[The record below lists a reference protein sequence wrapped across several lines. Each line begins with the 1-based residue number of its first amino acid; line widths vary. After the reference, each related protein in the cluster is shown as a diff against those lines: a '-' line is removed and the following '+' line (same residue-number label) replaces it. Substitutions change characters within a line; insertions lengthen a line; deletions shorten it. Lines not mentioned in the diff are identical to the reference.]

1 VLTKSFCEVEA
12 LEDEES
18 NVLVDQNG
26 ESKLKVPNLKVK
38 LPYTYLVAWY
48 VMHCPPLMMAVQAS
62 EGFMPFVQKLEC
74 SNWQHT
80 YMFFSRRTIQSAI
93 NYQLV

>member
-1 VLTKSFCEVEA
+1 MEA

-38 LPYTYLVAWY
+38 LPYTYWPAWY
-48 VMHCPPLMMAVQAS
+48 VTHCPSLVTAMQALK
-62 EGFMPFVQKLEC
+62 GFIPFMQKLER

-80 YMFFSRRTIQSAI
+80 YMFFSRRTIQSAV
-93 NYQLV
+93 NY